1 MKYENVQARTGERT
15 QDGHGPIHVNLNKSG
30 VDLASRVTIFNT
42 VVFVLTN
49 QIAISGV
56 NGVYAPHLYLAVTCK
71 KVMCNR
77 TTKISV

>member
-1 MKYENVQARTGERT
+1 MKMGMCVYAYS
-15 QDGHGPIHVNLNKSG
+15 GPIHVNLNKSG
-30 VDLASRVTIFNT
+30 ADLASRVTIFNT

-49 QIAISGV
+49 QNYISGV
-56 NGVYAPHLYLAVTCK
+56 TGLYAPHLFLAVKCK